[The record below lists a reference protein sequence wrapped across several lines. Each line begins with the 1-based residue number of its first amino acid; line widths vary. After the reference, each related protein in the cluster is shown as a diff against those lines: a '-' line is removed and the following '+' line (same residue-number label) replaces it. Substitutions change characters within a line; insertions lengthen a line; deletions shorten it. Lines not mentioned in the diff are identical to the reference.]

1 LLFLPR
7 GFVHQAEA
15 LTSSEGLGQHSLHVT
30 LSTAQNNAWAD
41 FLELVVPQALA
52 ATVADEVSL
61 RRSLPANY
69 LAYTGAAHSDLPAGV
84 DGEDE
89 DGEEEEE
96 EEDAEEEEND
106 NDGDASDEGDGAVA
120 LVAAAQ
126 RGEWSRAKA
135 RAAFRL
141 ALRGHLEG
149 VVEQCLDLADSAADQ
164 MAKRCGP
171 CGRLFDL

>member
-69 LAYTGAAHSDLPAGV
+69 LAYTGAAHSDLPAVVDGE

-89 DGEEEEE
+89 DEEEEEEEEE
-96 EEDAEEEEND
+96 EEDD
-106 NDGDASDEGDGAVA
+106 DGDVSDEGDGAVA